1 MCGKLWVTVPL
12 VTFAYVFGAG
22 FVQSQCIVTG
32 FGTSVECVN
41 GRTDSK
47 LVGSGVVSCW
57 LQVSCK
63 CARLECV
70 RVPFVKS
77 KQW

>member
-1 MCGKLWVTVPL
+1 VE
-12 VTFAYVFGAG
+12 
-22 FVQSQCIVTG
+22 FVS
-32 FGTSVECVN
+32 

-47 LVGSGVVSCW
+47 IVGFGVLSCW
-57 LQVSCK
+57 LQVRCK

-77 KQW
+77 KQRYQIRIEGYDTSQSELLGG

>member
-1 MCGKLWVTVPL
+1 MCSVRDSFRVS
-12 VTFAYVFGAG
+12 VS
-22 FVQSQCIVTG
+22 QSMVHV

-41 GRTDSK
+41 GRTDNG
-47 LVGSGVVSCW
+47 LVGSGVLSCW

-77 KQW
+77 KQR

>member
-1 MCGKLWVTVPL
+1 MCS
-12 VTFAYVFGAG
+12 
-22 FVQSQCIVTG
+22 VQDSFRVSVSKSMVNG
-32 FGTSVECVN
+32 VSTSVECVN
-41 GRTDSK
+41 ERTDSK
-47 LVGSGVVSCW
+47 LVGSGVLSCW

-77 KQW
+77 KQR